1 MNIFLLVSLPLVLA
15 IYTSI
20 RYPLLRKIKRN
31 HTYSMISLFG
41 MTIFFSLYLVEE
53 FILYKTL
60 EINYRT
66 SLCLAISILIKEH
79 LYYYVF
85 PLLIFIFFFTF
96 NPNSQLKNSP
106 LSLLYFA
113 FGVIFAKNLE
123 LIIMNSKVFGT
134 YEYIKIPMLHIM
146 ELVFTAIICERGVR
160 LSVMH
165 NTNGYKLIFVPLLLL
180 EAIITLLK
188 VLILI
193 NMQFYSL
200 LIATAILG
208 IMALNKKLLKH

>member
-1 MNIFLLVSLPLVLA
+1 
-15 IYTSI
+15 
-20 RYPLLRKIKRN
+20 
-31 HTYSMISLFG
+31 
-41 MTIFFSLYLVEE
+41 
-53 FILYKTL
+53 
-60 EINYRT
+60 
-66 SLCLAISILIKEH
+66 
-79 LYYYVF
+79 
-85 PLLIFIFFFTF
+85 
-96 NPNSQLKNSP
+96 
-106 LSLLYFA
+106 
-113 FGVIFAKNLE
+113 
-123 LIIMNSKVFGT
+123 MNSKVFGT